1 MDNRRPARLSGYQM
15 TSQKE
20 SIEIRK
26 RPWTMRRMDVGY
38 VRVSKR
44 EQNPDLQRRELA
56 TAGCERIFEERIS
69 SREQTRPQL
78 EAALDYCREGDVLV
92 VWKLDRLGR
101 SIKELIELVN
111 GLKDRGVGFRSLRES
126 LDTTTPG
133 GKLVFHVF
141 ASMAEFERD
150 VIRERTMA
158 GLEAARARGRK
169 GGRKPAM
176 DERKVALASKLMGDR
191 ETPISEVCEAVGVSR
206 ATLYRYLKP
215 DGTPRSA
222 GT

>member
-1 MDNRRPARLSGYQM
+1 V
-15 TSQKE
+15 
-20 SIEIRK
+20 
-26 RPWTMRRMDVGY
+26 DVGY

-44 EQNPDLQRRELA
+44 EQNPDLQRRELEA
-56 TAGCERIFEERIS
+56 AGCEKIFEEKIS

-78 EAALDYCREGDVLV
+78 EAAMDYCREGDVLV

-111 GLKDRGVGFRSLRES
+111 ELKDRGVGFRSLRES

-141 ASMAEFERD
+141 AAMAEFERD

-169 GGRKPAM
+169 GGRKPVM
-176 DERKVALASKLMGDR
+176 DERKISLASKLMRDR
-191 ETPISEVCEAVGVSR
+191 NTPISDVCEAVGVSR
-206 ATLYRYLKP
+206 ATLYRYLTP
-215 DGTPRSA
+215 DGTPRKAS
-222 GT
+222 T

>member
-1 MDNRRPARLSGYQM
+1 
-15 TSQKE
+15 
-20 SIEIRK
+20 
-26 RPWTMRRMDVGY
+26 MRRMDVGY

-44 EQNPDLQRRELA
+44 EQNPDLQRREL
-56 TAGCERIFEERIS
+56 TSAGCERIFEERIS

-78 EAALDYCREGDVLV
+78 EAALDYCRDGDVLV

-111 GLKDRGVGFRSLRES
+111 ELKDRGVGFKSLRES

-141 ASMAEFERD
+141 ASIAEFERD

-169 GGRKPAM
+169 GGRKRAM
-176 DERKVALASKLMGDR
+176 DEKKISLASKLMRDHK
-191 ETPISEVCEAVGVSR
+191 TPITEVCEAVGVSK

-215 DGTPRSA
+215 DGTLRRKADDGS
-222 GT
+222 